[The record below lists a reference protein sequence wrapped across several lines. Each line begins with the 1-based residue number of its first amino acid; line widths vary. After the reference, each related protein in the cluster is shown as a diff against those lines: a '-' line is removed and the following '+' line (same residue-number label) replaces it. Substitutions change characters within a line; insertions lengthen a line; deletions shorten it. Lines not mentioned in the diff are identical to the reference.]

1 MKTLEK
7 ISIEELSVNTVR
19 TLSMDAVQKADSGHP
34 GTPMALAPLA
44 YVLWKK
50 FLVHNPKNPAWFNR
64 DRFILSCG
72 HASMLLYSMLYLT
85 GYDISLEDIKNFR
98 QWGSITPG
106 HPEFGLTPGVETTTG
121 PLGQGIMNGVGM
133 AIAEAHLS
141 SIFNKDGLD
150 IIDHFTYVF
159 CSDGDFMEGAS
170 HEAASLAGHLGLGK
184 LIVFYDD
191 NHISIEGKTELTYED
206 DKKKRFEG
214 YGWHVLDLGE
224 QANNLQAISEAIKSA
239 RAEKEKPSL
248 IIIRSHIAYGAPNMH
263 DTSEAHGS
271 PLGEEEVRLTKIEY
285 GWPEDKKF
293 LVPEE
298 VLGHMREAV
307 NKGELSEKEWD
318 KKLQELRE
326 KKPDLFRLFSEMHK
340 RKLPADWD
348 VNIRTFKPGDG
359 PVATRNAAGAVL
371 NDFADKLPW
380 LIGGSGDLSPSTKSL
395 FKKSDYLEKGK
406 YSNRNIAWGVREHNM
421 CAASSGI
428 YLHGGLRPF
437 AATFFIF
444 SDYARPA
451 IRLASLMRLPVIYLF
466 THDSIGLGEDGPTHQ
481 PVEHLASF
489 RAMPHINVIRPADA
503 NETAFAWKAALQ
515 RTDGPSMI
523 VLTRQKVPVFD
534 RKKYAPAEGLL
545 KGAYVLSKEK
555 GARPEAVLIGSGSE
569 VYLLLE
575 AQIELDKAGID
586 ARVVSM
592 PCWEIFREQP
602 AAYKNEVF
610 PSGVKARLAVEAGS
624 PLGWCEWTGDSGKVI
639 GINKYG
645 SSAPGSENFR
655 NYGFTVDNI
664 VSKTKD
670 LIKA

>member
-7 ISIEELSVNTVR
+7 ISIEELSVNTIR
-19 TLSMDAVQKADSGHP
+19 TLSMDAVQKANSGHP

-44 YVLWKK
+44 YVLWKE
-50 FLVHNPKNPAWFNR
+50 FLVYNPKDPVWFNR
-64 DRFILSCG
+64 DRFVLSNG

-85 GYDISLEDIKNFR
+85 GYNISLEDLKNFR
-98 QWGSITPG
+98 QWGSNTPG

-133 AIAEAHLS
+133 AMAETYLS
-141 SIFNKDGLD
+141 SIFNKEGLN

-191 NHISIEGKTELTYED
+191 NHISIEGKTELTYND

-214 YGWHVLDLGE
+214 YGWHVRDLGD
-224 QANNLQAISEAIKSA
+224 QANDLQAISEAIKSA
-239 RAEKEKPSL
+239 CAEKNKPSL
-248 IIIRSHIAYGAPNMH
+248 IIIRSHIAYGSPNMH
-263 DTSEAHGS
+263 DTREAHGS

-293 LVPEE
+293 FVPEE
-298 VLGHMREAV
+298 VLDHMREAV
-307 NKGELSEKEWD
+307 NKGEQYEKEWN
-318 KKLQELRE
+318 KKLQELKQ
-326 KKPDLFRLFSEMHK
+326 KKPDLFTLFSEMQK
-340 RKLPADWD
+340 RELPAKWD
-348 VNIRTFKPGDG
+348 ENIRTFKPGDG
-359 PVATRNAAGAVL
+359 PVATRTAAGAVL

-395 FKKSDYLEKGK
+395 LKKSDYFEKGK
-406 YSNRNIAWGVREHNM
+406 FSNRNIAWGVREHNM
-421 CAASSGI
+421 CAASNGI

-451 IRLASLMRLPVIYLF
+451 IRLASLMGLPVIYLF

-534 RKKYAPAEGLL
+534 RKKYAPADGLL

-555 GARPEAVLIGSGSE
+555 GNGPEAILIGSGSE

-575 AQIELDKAGID
+575 AQVELDKEGID
-586 ARVVSM
+586 VRVVSM

-602 AAYKNEVF
+602 SRYKNEVF
-610 PSGVKARLAVEAGS
+610 PPGVKARLAVEAGS
-624 PLGWCEWTGDSGKVI
+624 TFGWCEWIGDTGKVI
-639 GINKYG
+639 GINKFG

-655 NYGFTVDNI
+655 HYGFTVDNI
-664 VSKTKD
+664 IAKTKE
-670 LIKA
+670 LLKA